1 MTDCAML
8 KKKGVALLASRLCIL
23 GDDPCGGS
31 EVVLWED
38 VRILENAGIPV
49 RVYAHAAK
57 SGTPVQIIPF
67 RTRTAQLNTIEYVR
81 GLLRNEPEALVL
93 AYNEP
98 ALAGSAPDRTIVRF
112 DWATPLPRYWHWPL
126 WLSRFE
132 RARYLFPSESERQAF
147 LEQHA
152 RIPASQLVVIP
163 NAVDLRSF
171 QPANPT
177 LTRGSKSSLRVG
189 FAGQWSAGK
198 GLQELLH
205 AWTELRASLPTADLY
220 LAGGPGLWKRDREA
234 PGTRESAAR
243 IQEMEHEHLLSFCGA
258 IPRSQMPQFW
268 NSVDIAVVPSLSEA
282 FGLVALEALACGVPV
297 IASAVGGLKE
307 IIVDGQC
314 GLLVPPGDTAALARA
329 LRLLLTDESLRLR
342 LGAGARLRAQQF
354 SPQRRSHALL
364 ALLLERTDKAAW
376 ARSAGDETAFCGKMS
391 GTAVSL

>member
-38 VRILENAGIPV
+38 VHILESAGIPV
-49 RVYAHAAK
+49 RVYARAAK
-57 SGTPVQIIPF
+57 SGAPVQIIPF

-112 DWATPLPRYWHWPL
+112 DWATPLPRYWNWPL

-147 LEQHA
+147 LEHHA
-152 RIPASQLVVIP
+152 RIPASQLAVIP
-163 NAVDLRSF
+163 NAVDLELF
-171 QPANPT
+171 QLAKPASS
-177 LTRGSKSSLRVG
+177 RGSDHLLRVG
-189 FAGQWSAGK
+189 FAGQWSARK
-198 GLQELLH
+198 GIEELLE
-205 AWTELRASLPTADLY
+205 AWRVLRSGLLNCELC
-220 LAGGPGLWKRDREA
+220 LAGGPSLWKNISSVTGAEEIAMRVQQMEA
-234 PGTRESAAR
+234 RESVRLA
-243 IQEMEHEHLLSFCGA
+243 GA
-258 IPRSQMPQFW
+258 LPRSAMPGFW
-268 NSVDIAVVPSLSEA
+268 SLVDVAVVPSLYEP

-297 IASAVGGLKE
+297 IASTVGGLKE
-307 IIVDGQC
+307 IVVDGEC
-314 GLLVPPGDTAALARA
+314 GLLVPPGDTAALAGA

-354 SPQRRSHALL
+354 SLQRRSRELL
-364 ALLLERTDKAAW
+364 ALLLERTDQAAW
-376 ARSAGDETAFCGKMS
+376 ARSAGEETAFCGKMS
-391 GTAVSL
+391 GRAVSL